1 MPHMAMEYWENILVR
16 LVFFFFMAS
25 SSFYSM
31 LFLEWAQKN
40 KQKKR
45 KTKLSSSAIILPFTL
60 SSFSALLVLY
70 IGIFTGQLLLW
81 RRPKVMHY
89 PHFCYHELMNSQL

>member
-1 MPHMAMEYWENILVR
+1 MEFLLVPHMAMEYWENILVR
-16 LVFFFFMAS
+16 LVSFFFMVS

-40 KQKKR
+40 KQTKEKKNEVIELCNYI
-45 KTKLSSSAIILPFTL
+45 TIHLELFF
-60 SSFSALLVLY
+60 SSFSSAQ
-70 IGIFTGQLLLW
+70 FLLW
-81 RRPKVMHY
+81 RRPKVMYY